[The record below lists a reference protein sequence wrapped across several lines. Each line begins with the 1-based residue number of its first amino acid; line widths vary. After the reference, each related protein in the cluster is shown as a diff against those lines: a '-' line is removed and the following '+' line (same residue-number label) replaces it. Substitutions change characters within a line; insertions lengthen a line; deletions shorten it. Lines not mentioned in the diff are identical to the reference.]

1 MKLKD
6 WAVQSLSASISASKC
21 DVKPKK
27 KGQEFQEDD
36 FN

>member
-6 WAVQSLSASISASKC
+6 WAVQSLSASKC
-21 DVKPKK
+21 DVKPQK